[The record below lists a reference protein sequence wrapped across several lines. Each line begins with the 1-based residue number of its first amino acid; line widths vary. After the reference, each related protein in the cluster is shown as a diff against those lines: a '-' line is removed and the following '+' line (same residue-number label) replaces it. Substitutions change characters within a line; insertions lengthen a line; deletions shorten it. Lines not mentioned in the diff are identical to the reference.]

1 MNKIPSCGLAV
12 ISNHVMFFIL
22 SLWCL
27 VKKNYLWT
35 LCDVLIYCLTHLTD
49 LPLLS
54 NCQNLFTSCAN
65 VFPFPRTFL
74 EHLKIGEQ
82 KSNCGVGGL
91 SAFFAVMQ
99 CSLFSFCGLVVLTI
113 PQCPPP
119 AQKSFQL
126 APSPLPP
133 KQKWVS
139 RINKLQFF
147 CNLSSPK
154 DFTCPSGKLRTEFS
168 SLIVKCTSPG
178 LSDTTFFA
186 PCVVST
192 LTECTRTVIINF

>member
-1 MNKIPSCGLAV
+1 MISDNAIFRLIWIYPEVGIFLPPWQIFTFMHKEGDMGICSVANFFFCGIAVNKIPSCGLAV

-91 SAFFAVMQ
+91 SAFFCSDAVFVIFFLWP
-99 CSLFSFCGLVVLTI
+99 SGVDH
-113 PQCPPP
+113 PPMP
-119 AQKSFQL
+119 PSSPKVIST
-126 APSPLPP
+126 SPLPP
-133 KQKWVS
+133 
-139 RINKLQFF
+139 
-147 CNLSSPK
+147 
-154 DFTCPSGKLRTEFS
+154 PSKTKMGEQ
-168 SLIVKCTSPG
+168 
-178 LSDTTFFA
+178 D
-186 PCVVST
+186 
-192 LTECTRTVIINF
+192 